1 MSPHPPAP
9 SPDPLPPA
17 LTGRGG
23 EKQGETGFFGFVF
36 YPSPGVGGREGSG
49 EGPGVRARAG
59 ESSLGGKATNLA
71 ILESQGLP
79 VPPWYAITTEAFTQA
94 LGNLRDR
101 IAARLASADDLS
113 AASAEIQSWIAA
125 VPLPSGLENEI
136 ASAHAERIG
145 EDAYVAVRS
154 SAAGEDAAGESFAG
168 LHDSFLFIRGREKL
182 LEAVRKVWASAW
194 NERALAYRRAK
205 GIPLDSIAVA
215 VVVQRMIEARTS
227 GVLFTA
233 NPNTGSVYEAVVS
246 SLWGAGEGLV
256 SAGLDADTWVVDKET
271 LEVTEAIAAKSEQL
285 VLDREADG
293 GLVRTFVPEELRER
307 SSLSPDEIR
316 SLVCMGLA
324 VERHYRR
331 PQDLEFAVD
340 AAGAPYLLQARPVT
354 TVEELGPAA
363 GNRLIWDN
371 SNIIESYSGVTS
383 PMTFSFI
390 RRAYSIVY
398 HCFAEVMGID
408 ARTVKANRE
417 VFGNMLGLFRG
428 QVYYNLLN
436 WYRLVRLFPGF
447 NYNKSFME
455 SMMGVRE
462 AAKLSLSS
470 SPSPGEGG
478 REGVGRGGQGVRVR
492 EGAALL
498 GLVTRSARNFLR
510 IRRIVGDFQAY
521 FREHYERWSAMDF
534 RAMAPHELAALYGEM
549 EEKLLWEWKAPIV
562 NDFFVMV
569 FYGSLKKLCASWCG
583 DESGSLQ
590 NDLICGEGGIEST
603 EPTKMLLALAAEV
616 RRQPELRAL
625 LLAGRP
631 EDLAREIPADPRFSG
646 FAAGIRRYLDLYGFR
661 CVNELKLEEH
671 SLKDRPAFLYQI
683 LRNYLAADD
692 PAGLDVAAMEERERR
707 IRRDAEKRAF
717 AALRRRRGL
726 LPRAWIFRRVLEN
739 ARLGVKNRE
748 NLRFARTRIYG
759 LLRELLRAVGEDF
772 ADLGVL
778 EREDDV
784 FYLTLDEVW
793 DYVKGRAVTTNLK
806 ALAALRREEFDAWR
820 RMEPPSDRFETYG
833 LPYHRNRFQGRPQ
846 AATASEPGL
855 LRGTGCCPGVV
866 TGPVKVL
873 RTPSEDA
880 RLDGEILVAE
890 RTDPGWVPLYPSV
903 SGLLIER
910 GSILSHSAIVARE
923 MGIPTIVGIA
933 GLVTTLETGQVVT
946 MDGAAG
952 TVRLET

>member
-1 MSPHPPAP
+1 
-9 SPDPLPPA
+9 
-17 LTGRGG
+17 
-23 EKQGETGFFGFVF
+23 
-36 YPSPGVGGREGSG
+36 
-49 EGPGVRARAG
+49 
-59 ESSLGGKATNLA
+59 
-71 ILESQGLP
+71 
-79 VPPWYAITTEAFTQA
+79 VPPWYAVTTEAFHQA
-94 LGNLRDR
+94 LAGLRDR
-101 IAARLASADDLS
+101 IADRLARVDDLS
-113 AASAEIQSWIAA
+113 AASAEIRSWIAS
-125 VPLPSGLENEI
+125 VTLPPGLEE
-136 ASAHAERIG
+136 AVATTHAARIG

-168 LHDSFLFIRGREKL
+168 LHDSFLFIRGRKPL
-182 LEAVRKVWASAW
+182 LDAVRRVWASAY

-205 GIPLDSIAVA
+205 AIPFDKIAVA
-215 VVVQRMIEARTS
+215 VVIQKMIEARTS

-233 NPNTGSVYEAVVS
+233 NPNTGSVHEIVIS

-256 SAGLDADTWVVDKET
+256 SAGFDADTYLVDKET
-271 LEVTEAIAAKSEQL
+271 LEIAETVAAKADQL
-285 VLDREADG
+285 VLDREAGG
-293 GLVRTFVPEELRER
+293 GLVHLTVPEELRDR
-307 SSLSPDEIR
+307 GSLTPDEVR
-316 SLVCMGLA
+316 TLARLGLG

-340 AAGAPYLLQARPVT
+340 LAGKPWLLQARPVT

-417 VFGNMLGLFRG
+417 VFDNMLGLFRG
-428 QVYYNLLN
+428 QVYYNLFN

-462 AAKLSLSS
+462 AARFDGDQPEEDETAETTGLRRYTVEL
-470 SPSPGEGG
+470 P
-478 REGVGRGGQGVRVR
+478 
-492 EGAALL
+492 ALL
-498 GLVTRSARNFLR
+498 RLVSRTGLNFFH
-510 IRRIVGDFQAY
+510 IRRIVADFQAR
-521 FREHYERWSAMDF
+521 FRELYGRWSAMDF
-534 RAMAPHELAALYGEM
+534 RAMAPHELGALYREM
-549 EEKLLWEWKAPIV
+549 EEKLLWEWKAPII

-569 FYGSLKKLCASWCG
+569 FYGTLKKLCASWCG
-583 DESGSLQ
+583 DASGSLQ

-603 EPTKMLLALAAEV
+603 EPTRMLLGIAADA
-616 RRQPELRAL
+616 RRRPELRQL
-625 LLAGRP
+625 LLEGRP
-631 EDLAREIPADPRFSG
+631 EDLAREIPADPRFG
-646 FAAGIRRYLDLYGFR
+646 DFAAAIARYLDLYGFR
-661 CVNELKLEEH
+661 CVNELKLEEF
-671 SLKDRPAFLYQI
+671 SLRDRPAFLYQI

-692 PAGLDVAAMEERERR
+692 SSGLDAAAMEDREQR
-707 IRRDAEKRAF
+707 IRREAEQKAF
-717 AALRRRRGL
+717 AAVRG
-726 LPRAWIFRRVLEN
+726 PIRKWVFRRVLEN

-772 ADLGVL
+772 AQEGLLDA
-778 EREDDV
+778 RDDI
-784 FYLTLDEVW
+784 FYLTLDEIW
-793 DYVKGRAVTTNLK
+793 DYTKGRAVTTNLK
-806 ALAALRREEFDAWR
+806 GLAAVRREEFDAYR
-820 RMEPPSDRFETYG
+820 QMSPPADRFETHG
-833 LPYHRNRFQGRPQ
+833 LPYYRNRFAGRQ
-846 AATASEPGL
+846 RAAVASEDGL
-855 LRGTGCCPGVV
+855 LHGTGCCPGIV

-933 GLVTTLETGQVVT
+933 GLVGNLRTGQVVT
-946 MDGAAG
+946 MDGGAG
-952 TVRLET
+952 MVRVVDMVESPVDMTQVPPKGKRERDDDGEPSAVDRGLGRSPEAE

>member
-1 MSPHPPAP
+1 
-9 SPDPLPPA
+9 
-17 LTGRGG
+17 
-23 EKQGETGFFGFVF
+23 
-36 YPSPGVGGREGSG
+36 
-49 EGPGVRARAG
+49 VRAWAG
-59 ESSLGGKATNLA
+59 ERLLGGKAANLA
-71 ILESQGLP
+71 RLESLDLP
-79 VPPWYAITTEAFTQA
+79 VPSWYAITTEAFHQA
-94 LGNLRDR
+94 LAAAGLHDR
-101 IAARLASADDLS
+101 IAACLAG
-113 AASAEIQSWIAA
+113 AASEDQLRRASSEIRSWITAA
-125 VPLPSGLENEI
+125 SLPPGLEEEI
-136 ASAHAERIG
+136 AAAHAVRIG

-168 LHDSFLFIRGREKL
+168 LHDSFLFVRGRERL
-182 LEAVRKVWASAW
+182 LASLRKVWASAW

-205 GIPLDSIAVA
+205 GIPFDSIAVA
-215 VVVQRMIEARTS
+215 VVVQRMVEARTS

-233 NPNTGSVYEAVVS
+233 NPNTGSVHEVVLS

-256 SAGLDADTWVVDKET
+256 SAGLDADTYVVDKET
-271 LEVTEAIAAKSEQL
+271 LEIAEAIAAKSEQL
-285 VLDREADG
+285 VLDAAAGG
-293 GLVRTFVPEELRER
+293 GLVRVPVPEDLGER
-307 SSLSPDEIR
+307 SSLSGEEVR
-316 SLVCMGLA
+316 GLARLGLA
-324 VERHYRR
+324 VERFYRQ
-331 PQDLEFAVD
+331 PQDIEFAVD
-340 AAGAPYLLQARPVT
+340 SEGRPFLLQARPVT

-363 GNRLIWDN
+363 GNRLVWDN

-408 ARTVKANRE
+408 PRTVRANRE
-417 VFGNMLGLFRG
+417 VFENMLGLFRG

-462 AAKLSLSS
+462 TARLEAEHAHEPAAVGPSPPRPSS
-470 SPSPGEGG
+470 PKGRGGGTAAWSQFPSPGEGG
-478 REGVGRGGQGVRVR
+478 REGTGEGPGVRVR

-498 GLVTRSARNFLR
+498 RLVGRSARNFLH
-510 IRRIVGDFQAY
+510 IRRIVGDFQSH
-521 FREHYERWSAMDF
+521 FREHYERWSALDF

-549 EEKLLWEWKAPIV
+549 EEKLLWEWKAPII

-569 FYGSLKKLCASWCG
+569 FYGTLKKLCASWCG

-603 EPTKMLLALAAEV
+603 EPTKMLLGLAAEA
-616 RRQPELRAL
+616 RKRPELRAVL
-625 LLAGRP
+625 LDRRP
-631 EDLAREIPADPRFSG
+631 EDLAREIPADPRFAE
-646 FAAGIRRYLDLYGFR
+646 FAAGIARYLDLYGFR
-661 CVNELKLEEH
+661 CVNELKLEEP
-671 SLKDRPAFLYQI
+671 SLRDRPAFLYQI
-683 LRNYLAADD
+683 LRNYLAMED
-692 PAGLDVAAMEERERR
+692 PSGLDAAAMEERERR
-707 IRRDAEKRAF
+707 IRREAEERAF
-717 AALRRRRGL
+717 AAIRRRWGL

-772 ADLGVL
+772 AEEGILDGA
-778 EREDDV
+778 DDV

-793 DYVKGRAVTTNLK
+793 DYVKGRAVTTNLRG
-806 ALAALRREEFDAWR
+806 LAALRREEFDAWR
-820 RMEPPSDRFETYG
+820 RMEPPADRFETFG
-833 LPYHRNRFQGRPQ
+833 LPYHRNLYRGRPRKAE
-846 AATASEPGL
+846 AAEPGV

-873 RTPSEDA
+873 RAPTEDA

-933 GLVTTLETGQVVT
+933 GLVDTLRTGQVVT
-946 MDGAAG
+946 MDGGTG
-952 TVRLET
+952 TVRMEESASA

>member
-1 MSPHPPAP
+1 MTS
-9 SPDPLPPA
+9 SKPL
-17 LTGRGG
+17 
-23 EKQGETGFFGFVF
+23 VD
-36 YPSPGVGGREGSG
+36 
-49 EGPGVRARAG
+49 AG
-59 ESSLGGKATNLA
+59 TWTAGLGGKAANLA
-71 ILESQGLP
+71 VLESLSLP
-79 VPPWYAITTEAFTQA
+79 VPPWYAVTTEAFHQA
-94 LGNLRDR
+94 LAVGGLRER
-101 IAARLASADDLS
+101 IAERLARTEPDGFG
-113 AASAEIQSWIAA
+113 AASAEIRGWIEG
-125 VPLPSGLENEI
+125 VSLPPGLEAEI
-136 ASAHAERIG
+136 ATAHAARIG
-145 EDAYVAVRS
+145 SDAYVAVRS

-168 LHDSFLFIRGREKL
+168 LHDSFLFIRGRERL
-182 LEAVRKVWASAW
+182 LDAVRRVWASAY

-205 GIPLDSIAVA
+205 GIPFDQIAVA
-215 VVVQRMIEARTS
+215 VVVQKMIEARSS

-233 NPNTGSVYEAVVS
+233 NPNTGNVHEVVLS

-256 SAGLDADTWVVDKET
+256 SAGLDADTYLVDKET
-271 LEVTEAIAAKSEQL
+271 LEVTEALAVKTEQL
-285 VLDREADG
+285 VLDQEAGG
-293 GLVRTFVPEELRER
+293 GLRRAAVPEDLRER
-307 SSLSPDEIR
+307 SSLTPADVQALAR
-316 SLVCMGLA
+316 MGLA
-324 VERHYRR
+324 IERHYRR

-340 AAGAPYLLQARPVT
+340 TGGKPFLLQARPVT
-354 TVEELGPAA
+354 TVEELGPSA

-417 VFGNMLGLFRG
+417 VFENMLGLFRG
-428 QVYYNLLN
+428 QVYYNLFN

-462 AAKLSLSS
+462 AAQMED
-470 SPSPGEGG
+470 GEKAETTGLQ
-478 REGVGRGGQGVRVR
+478 RYTVELP
-492 EGAALL
+492 ALL
-498 GLVTRSARNFLR
+498 RLVSRTALNFFH

-521 FREHYERWSAMDF
+521 FREHYERWSALDF
-534 RAMAPHELAALYGEM
+534 RAMAPHELSALYRQM
-549 EEKLLWEWKAPIV
+549 EEKLLWEWKAPII

-569 FYGSLKKLCASWCG
+569 FYGTLKKLCVSWCG

-603 EPTKMLLALAAEV
+603 EPTRMLLRMAADA
-616 RRQPELRAL
+616 RKDSELRRRL
-625 LLAGRP
+625 LEGSP
-631 EDLAREIPADPRFSG
+631 ENLAREIPADPRFAD
-646 FAAGIRRYLDLYGFR
+646 FAAEIRRYLDLYGFR
-661 CVNELKLEEH
+661 CVNELKLEEF
-671 SLKDRPAFLYQI
+671 SLRDRPAFLYQI
-683 LRNYLAADD
+683 LRNYLAMEDESA
-692 PAGLDVAAMEERERR
+692 LDVAAMEGREQG
-707 IRRDAEKRAF
+707 IRRAAEAKAF
-717 AALRRRRGL
+717 AAIRGPHRR
-726 LPRAWIFRRVLEN
+726 WIFRRVLNN

-772 ADLGVL
+772 AQAGLLDQA
-778 EREDDV
+778 DDV

-793 DYVKGRAVTTNLK
+793 DYTKGRAVTTNLRG
-806 ALAALRREEFDAWR
+806 LAALRREEFDAYR
-820 RMEPPSDRFETYG
+820 RMDPPADRFETFG
-833 LPYHRNRFQGRPQ
+833 FPYHRNGFQGRPKPA
-846 AATASEPGL
+846 AATEPGL
-855 LRGTGCCPGVV
+855 LTGTGCCPGII

-933 GLVTTLETGQVVT
+933 GLVGTLETGQVVT
-946 MDGAAG
+946 MDGGAG
-952 TVRLET
+952 TVRLSSPPLPPE